1 MTSGTRAGTRIVG
14 SLRTAGG
21 KGTVRL
27 EDRYPTDIE
36 DLWSALTDPRR
47 LARWIAEV
55 EGDLRLGGEFRARFT
70 SSWDGTGRVEV
81 CEPPRRLLLRMSPGQ
96 PQETVIE
103 ARLAADGDQTIL
115 VIEER
120 GLPPG
125 ELAGHGAGW
134 QAHAED
140 LTAHLAGSEP
150 ADWRSRWTE
159 LTPPYQD
166 LAGDPLWQAERA
178 TLTAF
183 LQAQRRS
190 VLAIIEGLDDDSARK
205 TVVPS
210 GWTPLGMISHL
221 AHAERFW
228 FQQVL
233 AGRPAVLLWP
243 PPGEAA
249 DEGGPFATQHRA
261 EEVLTFY
268 RDQCAISDQV
278 LTRTALTA
286 SPSGDVPP
294 DLAAA
299 GDICTARDIILHM
312 IEETARHAGHL
323 DLARELIDGRT
334 GLGPR

>member
-14 SLRTAGG
+14 SLRSADG
-21 KGTVRL
+21 KGAVRM
-27 EDRYPTDIE
+27 EDRYDTDVD

-55 EGDLRLGGEFRARFT
+55 KGDLRLGGEFHARFT
-70 SSWDGTGRVEV
+70 SSWEGAGRVDA
-81 CEPPRRLLLRMSPGQ
+81 CEPPRRLLLTMSPGQ
-96 PQETVIE
+96 DDETVIE
-103 ARLAADGDQTIL
+103 ARLAAAGDQTRL

-125 ELAGHGAGW
+125 EPAAYGAGW
-134 QAHAED
+134 QAHVED
-140 LTAHLAGSEP
+140 LAAYLAGKEP

-166 LAGDPLWQAERA
+166 LAGNPLWQAERA
-178 TLTAF
+178 ALTAF

-190 VLAIIEGLDDDSARK
+190 VLAIVEGLDEDSIREA
-205 TVVPS
+205 VVPS
-210 GWTPLGMISHL
+210 GWTPLGMIEHL

-233 AGRPAVLLWP
+233 TGQADALPWP
-243 PPGEAA
+243 PPGEDD
-249 DEGGPFATQHRA
+249 DEDGPFATEHRL
-261 EEVLTFY
+261 EEVLAFY
-268 RDQCAISDQV
+268 RKQCAISDEV
-278 LTRTALTA
+278 LARTALSA
-286 SPSGDVPP
+286 SPSGAVPSS
-294 DLAAA
+294 LAVADEIHA
-299 GDICTARDIILHM
+299 ARDIILHM